1 MVCRIANASKRK
13 IVTSKRIEWRRRRR
27 SEERQGS
34 KFSLLLRKH
43 ENDLSGTRFSS
54 FFFNHCM
61 ALLNCS
67 NDTRGFKWFYRI
79 FFSLSTLSV
88 IFETFLGLPISQ
100 NLILFRYHLSIH
112 LCLYRL
118 TRVHVISGYLTHTP
132 YNQCWMLYVKWP
144 DRYKSWYECIQSS
157 WRPKTKL
164 QISTS
169 IKIFEILCH
178 CRWKIIILCH
188 AHNVT
193 IISYR

>member
-1 MVCRIANASKRK
+1 MVCRIANASKIK

-79 FFSLSTLSV
+79 FF
-88 IFETFLGLPISQ
+88 FLCP
-100 NLILFRYHLSIH
+100 
-112 LCLYRL
+112 LYRSFL
-118 TRVHVISGYLTHTP
+118 KHFSVCLSHKISFFFATISLFISVSIALPGSMSFLDTSPTLHII
-132 YNQCWMLYVKWP
+132 NV
-144 DRYKSWYECIQSS
+144 EC
-157 WRPKTKL
+157 
-164 QISTS
+164 
-169 IKIFEILCH
+169 CM
-178 CRWKIIILCH
+178 
-188 AHNVT
+188 
-193 IISYR
+193 